1 MKFGFDFKKTEGL
14 MKLFNLRKED
24 LDRDDILDLCGEDT
38 LNDFFDVL
46 KVLLKNED
54 ECLDTSEFEYA
65 SIYFDEEY
73 YNPDGCI
80 ACFSVDVGIVYEYM
94 VIDRGDSLYICMS
107 SDTMFDIGTYG
118 IEAVKKWVNEN
129 QVNGKLED

>member
-14 MKLFNLRKED
+14 KKLFNLRKEN
-24 LDRDDILDLCGEDT
+24 LDRDDILELCGEDT

-54 ECLDTSEFEYA
+54 ECLDLSEFECA
-65 SIYFDEEY
+65 SVYFDDEY

-80 ACFSVDVGIVYEYM
+80 ACFSVDLGIVYEYM
-94 VIDRGDSLYICMS
+94 VIDRGDSFYICMGA
-107 SDTMFDIGTYG
+107 DTMADYGTYG
-118 IEAVKKWVNEN
+118 IEAVKKWVNVN

>member
-14 MKLFNLRKED
+14 KKLFNLRKEN

-54 ECLDTSEFEYA
+54 ECLDLSEFEYA
-65 SIYFDEEY
+65 SVYFDDEY

-80 ACFSVDVGIVYEYM
+80 ACFSVDLGIVYEYM
-94 VIDRGDSLYICMS
+94 VIDRGDSFYICMGA
-107 SDTMFDIGTYG
+107 DTMADNGTYG
-118 IEAVKKWVNEN
+118 LEDVKKWVNVN
-129 QVNGKLED
+129 QVNGKLEN

>member
-14 MKLFNLRKED
+14 MKLFNLRKEN
-24 LDRDDILDLCGEDT
+24 LDRDDILVWCGEDT

-54 ECLDTSEFEYA
+54 ECLDTSKFEYA

-73 YNPDGCI
+73 YNPDGYI
-80 ACFSVDVGIVYEYM
+80 ACFSVDLGIVYEYM

-118 IEAVKKWVNEN
+118 IEAIKSGLMKT
-129 QVNGKLED
+129 K

>member
-14 MKLFNLRKED
+14 MKLFNLRKEN

-38 LNDFFDVL
+38 LNDFLDVL

-54 ECLDTSEFEYA
+54 ECLDTSEFEHA

-73 YNPDGCI
+73 YNPDGFI
-80 ACFSVDVGIVYEYM
+80 DSFSVDVGIVYEYM
-94 VIDRGDSLYICMS
+94 VIDRGYSLYICMS

-118 IEAVKKWVNEN
+118 IEAVKKWVM
-129 QVNGKLED
+129 